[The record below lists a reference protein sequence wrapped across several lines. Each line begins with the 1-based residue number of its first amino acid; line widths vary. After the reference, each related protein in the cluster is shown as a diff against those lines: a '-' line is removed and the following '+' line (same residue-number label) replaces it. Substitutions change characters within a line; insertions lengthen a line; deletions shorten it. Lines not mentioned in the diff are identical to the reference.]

1 MDEETKAKTLR
12 IAQEKINFSIAYL
25 ISRFP
30 VLAQIF
36 YEKLTLKVDWNH
48 PTGWVNGVY
57 LAFNPAFIAGLIQA
71 HVDFFLMHEINHPM
85 LLHHIRRGNRD
96 HKLWNVAC
104 DYADN
109 ALLYQEGFDVPKD
122 ALLDERFFK
131 LTAEEIYDI
140 LLSEI
145 KQGKDPRQSG
155 NQSQPGGG
163 QSQDNTQQ
171 AKSEEEIIDELFEDS
186 SKYSGEVH
194 DAPSDVKELSK
205 KEEEQKAD
213 EQSDA
218 GEPQEAMEIEDYEYV
233 PEESVVEP
241 EDYQEEFDNWTSVV
255 VRATEGAKMHGQG
268 SVKTIRAVEAVRKA
282 PIDVYEVLKEFM
294 ERPAKSEPDWAKPKK
309 RLLQYNRKWYLPS
322 LGGMEM
328 GKIYICGDM
337 SGSVSVREDRVFF
350 KVFEDV
356 IVHHPVDDL
365 EIVVIQFDHEVLSV
379 TNYTKNDMPIKW
391 ERHGNGGTCFQ
402 APIDYINRVVEDG
415 GEDDVP
421 ACVMFLT
428 DMGAMP
434 IEEQDYPIMWVA
446 TQWNPQWNAQ
456 FPGEHVFLPVAGH
469 NI

>member
-1 MDEETKAKTLR
+1 
-12 IAQEKINFSIAYL
+12 
-25 ISRFP
+25 
-30 VLAQIF
+30 
-36 YEKLTLKVDWNH
+36 
-48 PTGWVNGVY
+48 
-57 LAFNPAFIAGLIQA
+57 
-71 HVDFFLMHEINHPM
+71 
-85 LLHHIRRGNRD
+85 
-96 HKLWNVAC
+96 
-104 DYADN
+104 
-109 ALLYQEGFDVPKD
+109 
-122 ALLDERFFK
+122 
-131 LTAEEIYDI
+131 
-140 LLSEI
+140 
-145 KQGKDPRQSG
+145 
-155 NQSQPGGG
+155 
-163 QSQDNTQQ
+163 
-171 AKSEEEIIDELFEDS
+171 
-186 SKYSGEVH
+186 
-194 DAPSDVKELSK
+194 
-205 KEEEQKAD
+205 
-213 EQSDA
+213 
-218 GEPQEAMEIEDYEYV
+218 
-233 PEESVVEP
+233 
-241 EDYQEEFDNWTSVV
+241 
-255 VRATEGAKMHGQG
+255 
-268 SVKTIRAVEAVRKA
+268 
-282 PIDVYEVLKEFM
+282 
-294 ERPAKSEPDWAKPKK
+294 
-309 RLLQYNRKWYLPS
+309 
-322 LGGMEM
+322 M